1 MTKIDLDKL
10 TPMMKQYMEIKNNNK
25 DAILFYR
32 LGDFYEMFF
41 DDALLVAKELEI
53 TLTARDC
60 GGGNRAPMCGVP
72 HHVAEV
78 YLNRLVENGH
88 KVAIVEQMEDPRL
101 AKGLVQRAITKIVTP
116 GTITDIDSNKKDNN
130 FLLAIFSSNQSYG
143 LSYIDITTGEF
154 KCSEILNTRSSRKL
168 LDFIVKVSP
177 SEILLNRRIEDKAF
191 ISYIEEKNIFMSVMD
206 PDLSDIKKSIDDL
219 NEILG
224 KKIDKKLEKHYY
236 SIISSK
242 MLIDYIYLFQSD
254 QLKHINNLEYIETES
269 FMKIDSGTRSNL
281 EIHRNLFDGGTKF
294 SLISILDKTNTPM
307 GSRKLNS
314 WLEFPLINKKEIE
327 DRLDLVQ
334 DLIEDTSTFDQ
345 LKDYLNEIF
354 DLERILSKIS
364 YQKANA
370 KEIINL
376 KHSISKLPAIKDLLS
391 LSKST
396 RLEKISNNIDNLE
409 DIYQLIEGAIID
421 DPPLSITEGDLIKEG
436 YSERLD
442 KLKYDSVHGKEEML
456 DYENQLRQ
464 ESAIKNLRI
473 SYNKNIGYFIELT
486 KSNIGQAPDYFIR
499 RQTLKNSE
507 RYITTR
513 LNEISDKIL
522 GSQQDTKD
530 LEYSIFVSIRKKIA
544 DQSLRIKTTTDAIA
558 TIDSILSLAKVAKTN
573 NYRRPSFNDQ
583 GIIKIKDGRHPVIEK
598 SLDMN
603 AFIPNNTSMGST
615 DNRIQIITGPN
626 MAGKSTYMRQVA
638 LIILMAQIGSFVPAS
653 SCELPISDAIFT
665 RIGASD
671 NLARGDSTFMIEMKE
686 MSNIINNASSQSFVI
701 LDEVGRGTSTNDGLS
716 IAVAIVEYMS
726 KNLKANTLFATHY
739 HELTQVAERLDNVK
753 NYKVD
758 ILEENGDLV
767 FLRKILPGSADK
779 SYGIE
784 VAKLSGLPSN
794 ITDRAKQ
801 ILKSMEG
808 KNIDFVY
815 EEASQMFMNFNNL
828 EKDLLLREISDKN
841 LDDMTAKEA
850 YDYLYDIK
858 TRAGDL
864 FEN

>member
-10 TPMMKQYMEIKNNNK
+10 TPMMKQYMDIKNNNK

-41 DDALLVAKELEI
+41 DDAILVAKELEI
-53 TLTARDC
+53 ALTARDC
-60 GGGNRAPMCGVP
+60 GGGQKAPMCGVP
-72 HHVAEV
+72 HHVADV

-101 AKGLVQRAITKIVTP
+101 AKGLVQRAITKIITP

-154 KCSEILNTRSSRKL
+154 KCSEILNIRSSRQL
-168 LDFIVKVSP
+168 LDFIVKVNP
-177 SEILLNRRIEDKAF
+177 SEVLLNKNIEDKTF
-191 ISYIEEKNIFMSVMD
+191 NSYIREKNIFLSIID
-206 PDLSDIKKSIDDL
+206 PDLSDVKKSIEAL
-219 NEILG
+219 NETLG
-224 KKIDKKLEKHYY
+224 KKIDKNLEKHYY
-236 SIISSK
+236 SIIASK
-242 MLIDYIYLFQSD
+242 MLIDYVYLFQNV
-254 QLKHINNLEYIETES
+254 QLKHINDLEYIETER
-269 FMKIDSGTRSNL
+269 FMKIDSGTRNNL
-281 EIHRNLFDGGTKF
+281 EIHRNLSDGGTKF
-294 SLISILDKTNTPM
+294 SLISVLDKTNTPM

-314 WLEFPLINKKEIE
+314 WLEFPLIDKNEIE
-327 DRLDLVQ
+327 DRLDLIQ
-334 DLIEDTSTFDQ
+334 DLIEDTLTFDQ
-345 LKDYLNEIF
+345 LKSYLNEIF

-376 KHSISKLPAIKDLLS
+376 KHSISRLPSIKELLS
-391 LSKST
+391 LSRST
-396 RLEKISNNIDNLE
+396 RLKSISKSIDSLE
-409 DIYQLIEGAIID
+409 DIYQLIDRAILD
-421 DPPLSITEGDLIKEG
+421 NPPILITEGDLIKEG

-442 KLKYDSVHGKEEML
+442 KLKYDSVHGKEEMVE
-456 DYENQLRQ
+456 YEKELRE
-464 ESAIKNLRI
+464 ESSIKNLRI

-486 KSNIGQAPDYFIR
+486 KSNIGQAPEYFIR

-522 GSQQDTKD
+522 GSQADTKE
-530 LEYSIFVSIRKKIA
+530 LEYSIFVAIREKIA
-544 DQSLRIKTTTDAIA
+544 DQSLRIKATTDTIA
-558 TIDSILSLAKVAKTN
+558 SLDAILSLARVAKAN
-573 NYRRPSFNDQ
+573 NYTRPSFNNR
-583 GIIKIKDGRHPVIEK
+583 GIIKIEDGRHPVIEK

-603 AFIPNNTSMGST
+603 AFIPNNTSIGST

-653 SCELPISDAIFT
+653 SCDLPISDAIFT

-686 MSNIINNASSQSFVI
+686 MSNIINNASPDSFVI

-739 HELTQVAERLDNVK
+739 HELTQLAEKLENVK

-758 ILEENGDLV
+758 ILEENGNLI

-794 ITDRAKQ
+794 IIDRAKQ

-808 KNIDFVY
+808 NNIDFVY
-815 EEASQMFMNFNNL
+815 EKANQVVINFNNL
-828 EKDLLLREISDKN
+828 EKDLLLKEISDKN

-850 YDYLYDIK
+850 YDYLYDLK

-864 FEN
+864 IEN

>member
-1 MTKIDLDKL
+1 MTKIDLEKL
-10 TPMMKQYMEIKNNNK
+10 TPMMKQYMEIKNSNN

-41 DDALLVAKELEI
+41 DDAILVAKELEI
-53 TLTARDC
+53 ALTARDC
-60 GGGNRAPMCGVP
+60 GGGQKAPMCGVP
-72 HHVAEV
+72 HHVAEI

-88 KVAIVEQMEDPRL
+88 KVAIVEQMEDPRF
-101 AKGLVQRAITKIVTP
+101 AKGLVKRSITRIVTP
-116 GTITDIDSNKKDNN
+116 GTITDIDSKKKDNN
-130 FLLAIFSSNQSYG
+130 FLLAIFYSNHSYG

-168 LDFIVKVSP
+168 LDFIVKVNP
-177 SEILLNRRIEDKAF
+177 SEILLNTSIDDKTF
-191 ISYIEEKNIFMSVMD
+191 NSYIVEKNIFLSVIN
-206 PDLSDIKKSIDDL
+206 PDLADIKSSIDYL
-219 NEILG
+219 NKTLG

-236 SIISSK
+236 SIIASK
-242 MLIDYIYLFQSD
+242 MLIDYIYLFQND
-254 QLKHINNLEYIETES
+254 QLKHINDLEYIETEK
-269 FMKIDSGTRSNL
+269 FMKIDSGTRNNL
-281 EIHRNLFDGGTKF
+281 EIHKNLFDGSSNFT
-294 SLISILDKTNTPM
+294 LLSILDKTNTPM

-314 WLEFPLINKKEIE
+314 WLEFPLIDKKEIE
-327 DRLDLVQ
+327 GRLDLVQ
-334 DLIEDTSTFDQ
+334 DLIDETSISNQ
-345 LKDYLNEIF
+345 LSAYLNEIF

-364 YQKANA
+364 YKKANA
-370 KEIINL
+370 REIINL
-376 KHSISKLPAIKDLLS
+376 KHSISKLPAIKELLS
-391 LSKST
+391 LSKSD
-396 RLEKISNNIDNLE
+396 RLIAISKNIDDLG
-409 DIYQLIEGAIID
+409 DIYRLID
-421 DPPLSITEGDLIKEG
+421 DAILNDPPVLITEGDLIKEG
-436 YSERLD
+436 YSETLD
-442 KLKYDSVHGKEEML
+442 KLKYTSVHGKKEMV
-456 DYENQLRQ
+456 DYEKELRE
-464 ESAIKNLRI
+464 ESSIKNLKI

-486 KSNIGQAPDYFIR
+486 KSNISQAPDYFIR

-522 GSQQDTKD
+522 GSQADTRD
-530 LEYSIFVSIRKKIA
+530 LEYNIFTSIREEIA
-544 DQSLRIKTTTDAIA
+544 DQSLRIKSTTDSIA
-558 TIDSILSLAKVAKTN
+558 TIDSIQSLARVGRDN
-573 NYRRPSFNDQ
+573 NYCRPRFNEK
-583 GIIKIKDGRHPVIEK
+583 GIIEIKDGRHPVIEQ

-603 AFIPNNTSMGST
+603 AFIPNNTSIGSSE
-615 DNRIQIITGPN
+615 DRIQIITGPN

-638 LIILMAQIGSFVPAS
+638 LIILMAQIGSFVPAN
-653 SCELPISDAIFT
+653 SCNLPISDAIFT

-686 MSNIINNASSQSFVI
+686 MSNIIKNASPSSFII

-784 VAKLSGLPSN
+784 VAKLSGLPAN
-794 ITDRAKQ
+794 IIDRAKQ

-815 EEASQMFMNFNNL
+815 EEANQMFMNFNNL
-828 EKDLLLREISDKN
+828 EKDLLLREITDKN
-841 LDDMTAKEA
+841 LDDMTAKDA
-850 YDYLYDIK
+850 YDYLYDLK